1 MNTAENYYE
10 IVTKI
15 ADGWPLNRREAT
27 LLVTALTTLAKGA
40 KTQKAVLKA
49 KAVGIVM
56 GFEAANHLNEYQY
69 EDMLETVNKAAEAKN
84 LEEGLKVIEDRL
96 I

>member
-1 MNTAENYYE
+1 MNTEKYYD
-10 IVTKI
+10 IITKV
-15 ADGWPLNRREAT
+15 ADNWPLNRREAT
-27 LLVTALTTLAKGA
+27 LLVTALTALAKSA
-40 KTQKAVLKA
+40 KSQRAVLKA
-49 KAVGIVM
+49 KATGVIM

-96 I
+96 F

>member
-1 MNTAENYYE
+1 MSNEKYYD
-10 IVTKI
+10 IITKV
-15 ADGWPLNRREAT
+15 ADNWPLNRREAA
-27 LLVTALTTLAKGA
+27 LLITALTALAKSA
-40 KTQKAVLKA
+40 KPQRAVLKA
-49 KAVGIVM
+49 KATGVIL

-84 LEEGLKVIEDRL
+84 LEEGLEIIKDRL